1 MRKDQDVVVKFS
13 GLLKPLNVTE
23 MVRKAQDILDNIV
36 PGKVKVSAEYCSET
50 GCYHMIGEY
59 NNYITIGKKKS
70 VTACV
75 SYKREKMDRWF
86 VDADLFVS
94 FFKQRAAYMNANY
107 YWQIKAQENNIH
119 PAMFK
124 EWRNEFKRTSSDVIS
139 YLDKDPELVK

>member
-1 MRKDQDVVVKFS
+1 MTKDQDVVVKFS

-23 MVRKAQDILDNIV
+23 MVRKAQEQVDNVV
-36 PGKVKVSAEYCSET
+36 PGKVQVSAEYCSES
-50 GCYHMIGEY
+50 GCYYLKGEY
-59 NNYITIGKKKS
+59 MNYINIGGK
-70 VTACV
+70 TAPV
-75 SYKREKMDRWF
+75 ASWKTEKMDRWF

-94 FFKQRAAYMNANY
+94 FFKQRAAYMNANA
-107 YWQIKAQENNIH
+107 YWQKQARDNNVH